1 LNPPLGGAA
10 GAVLAEFT
18 LATEASEGGEGF
30 PPPPQPAKP
39 KALAKASAIQ
49 TRFRMNI
56 SSNIVV
62 CLLAC
67 RRAGQKKN
75 DRSL

>member
-1 LNPPLGGAA
+1 M
-10 GAVLAEFT
+10 GAVLGAMLAAFT
-18 LATEASEGGEGF
+18 LATEASVGADGF
-30 PPPPQPAKP
+30 PPPPPQPAKP
-39 KALAKASAIQ
+39 KALARASAIQ